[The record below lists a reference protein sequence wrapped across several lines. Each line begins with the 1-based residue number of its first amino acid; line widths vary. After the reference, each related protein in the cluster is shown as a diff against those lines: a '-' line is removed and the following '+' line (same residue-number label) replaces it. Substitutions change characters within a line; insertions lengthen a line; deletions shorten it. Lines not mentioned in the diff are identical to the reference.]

1 VFGILSRYKVGFW
14 ASLCLLTALVSLAGH
29 YAGLPALAGFGLD
42 LRPMAPAAGWLA
54 ALLGGGLFLAG
65 SGRRRLILRGLM
77 IAAGLVVGAPLLYGA
92 LVLRAPGNTLLA
104 RIGYLAACFSLAVA
118 AGHRSARW
126 RQRQAAALAALV
138 PLVAGSVL
146 LFGYAAGMPLLFE
159 TEASATSLPAALTLF
174 FLGHALLALAGNDT
188 FPMSLFHLD
197 RMELAAS
204 TSLWLKRL
212 PVLSFMVLA
221 SLGGAGGALWMRGQV
236 TAHRRSAKDQLAAA
250 ADLKAAALDRW
261 MEERLADAEVIRKG
275 GILQESL
282 AQRLQRGPG
291 PGDGAIRTWMATL
304 RAQCGY
310 RCVALCDPAGR
321 VVTGDG
327 PFRPAPGPLQ
337 KALDTGEVCL
347 EDLHQDEGGGEWRF
361 GLWIP
366 VLDAGGTPAGAVNLA
381 MGAGHFF
388 GPFLAQWPVMGPRGE
403 AFLVEPGR
411 GLLGSVPSDALGVF
425 LEAATSGSRRD
436 FPVGAGS
443 LRNRAYGAIRP
454 LRRAPWSLAVRIR
467 EVDLVEQLRPRFWG
481 TAMGTLGSVLLL
493 AMATGFLVRR
503 QGGIRIR
510 EQLAMERE
518 RKALAERSKVLM
530 REANDL
536 ILLLDMDGRI
546 LEANERA
553 QASYGCTAE
562 ELLGRNAA
570 DLRAPEAA
578 AGFRSK
584 WEWLKAEG
592 SGVWETWHR
601 RKDGTVFPVEISSRV
616 VSQGGGTYVL
626 SFLRDISERHA
637 QAREIRHLTQL
648 YAALGQVGQ
657 AVVWT
662 RDRAGLFQRV
672 CSVLVE
678 FGRLGTAWIGV
689 VDRAT
694 GEVTVAGRSGWETGL
709 GRYRRE
715 GGRDA
720 LAEVVREGRPSILEG
735 EADSAAAFPIAQ
747 AGVVTHILGVVAT
760 DRGFFGAGE
769 VELLEETALDLSFAL
784 DKLDEE
790 ARRARAEE
798 QLRTAEEFAENLI
811 QTASAIV
818 VCLDETGRVV
828 VLNEAATAITGYTRE
843 ELLGR
848 NWFEALVPRERYP
861 EVWDVFRDLMAGGVP
876 RHFENPILAKDG
888 TEKVIS
894 WQNSEVRRGGRIT
907 GTISFGVEITQQRL
921 AAEEQKRLEA
931 QLQQSQK
938 MESLGSLAGGV
949 AHDLNNVLGAILSLA
964 SAHREDG
971 GLPPALARA
980 LNTIVTACLRGRG
993 VIKSLLYFARKGLE
1007 EERLLDLNALVADLT
1022 QLLAHTTLKRVKPVM
1037 ALEEGLP
1044 AVMGDAG
1051 ALSHAVMNLC
1061 VNAVDAMERGGT
1073 LTLRTRREPG
1083 GGVSLAVED
1092 TGEGMAPEVLQK
1104 AMEPFFTTKPLGKGT
1119 GLGLSMVFGTMK
1131 AHGGALEL
1139 RSSPGEG
1146 TVATLRFPASRV
1158 PEAPPEA
1165 VPAAAAPKGG
1175 RPLSILLVDDD
1186 ELIRE
1191 AVGPMLEVLG
1201 HQVRLAPGGQEALTL
1216 LEQGLE
1222 ADLVILDMNMP
1233 GLTGAET
1240 LPRILALRPGQRVV
1254 MASGYSDQDV
1264 ARLAEGR
1271 PGVRSLRK
1279 PYSLAE
1285 FKALLDAW

>member
-1 VFGILSRYKVGFW
+1 
-14 ASLCLLTALVSLAGH
+14 
-29 YAGLPALAGFGLD
+29 
-42 LRPMAPAAGWLA
+42 
-54 ALLGGGLFLAG
+54 
-65 SGRRRLILRGLM
+65 
-77 IAAGLVVGAPLLYGA
+77 
-92 LVLRAPGNTLLA
+92 
-104 RIGYLAACFSLAVA
+104 
-118 AGHRSARW
+118 
-126 RQRQAAALAALV
+126 V
-138 PLVAGSVL
+138 PLVAGSLL
-146 LFGYAAGMPLLFE
+146 LFGYAAGMSLLFE

-197 RMELAAS
+197 RVELAS
-204 TSLWLKRL
+204 SSSLWLKRL

-221 SLGGAGGALWMRGQV
+221 SLGAAGGALWMRGQV
-236 TAHRRSAKDQLAAA
+236 TAHRNSAKAQLAAV

-261 MEERLADAEVIRKG
+261 MEERFADAEVVRKG

-291 PGDGAIRTWMATL
+291 PGDGAIRTWMASL
-304 RAQCGY
+304 RTQYGY

-321 VVTGDG
+321 EVIGDG
-327 PFRPAPGPLQ
+327 LFNPAPGPLQ

-347 EDLHQDEGGGEWRF
+347 EDLHREEGGNEWRL

-366 VLDAGGTPAGAVNLA
+366 VLDAGGAPAGAVNLA
-381 MGAGHFF
+381 MDARHFF
-388 GPFLAQWPVMGPRGE
+388 GPFLAQWPAMGPRGE

-411 GLLGSVPSDALGVF
+411 GLLESVPADALGVF
-425 LEAATSGSRRD
+425 LEAASSRSRLD
-436 FPVGAGS
+436 FPAGSGS
-443 LRNRAYGAIRP
+443 LRNRAFGAVRP
-454 LRRAPWSLAVRIR
+454 LRWAPWSLAVRIR
-467 EVDLVEQLRPRFWG
+467 EADLVGQLRPRFWG

-530 REANDL
+530 HEANDL
-536 ILLLDMDGRI
+536 ILLLDLDGRI

-553 QASYGCTAE
+553 QASYGCTAG

-578 AGFRSK
+578 AGFQAK

-616 VSQGGGTYVL
+616 VSQGGDTYVL

-678 FGRLGTAWIGV
+678 FGRMDTAWIGV

-694 GEVTVAGRSGWETGL
+694 GEVTVAGRSGNEAGL
-709 GRYRRE
+709 GRFRRE
-715 GGRDA
+715 GERDA
-720 LAEVVREGRPSILEG
+720 LAEVVREGRPSILED

-747 AGVVTHILGVVAT
+747 AGAVTHILGVVAA

-790 ARRARAEE
+790 ALRARAEE
-798 QLRTAEEFAENLI
+798 ELRTAEEFAENLI

-848 NWFEALVPRERYP
+848 NWFGTLVPRERYP
-861 EVWDVFRDLMAGGVP
+861 EVWGAFEALMAGGVP

-888 TEKVIS
+888 SEKFIS

-1007 EERLLDLNALVADLT
+1007 EERPLDLNALVADIT
-1022 QLLAHTTLKRVKPVM
+1022 QLLAHTTLKRVKLVM

-1051 ALSHAVMNLC
+1051 ALGHAVMNLC

-1073 LTLRTRREPG
+1073 LTLRTHRDPG

-1104 AMEPFFTTKPLGKGT
+1104 AMEPFYTTKPLGKGT

-1131 AHGGALEL
+1131 AHGGTLEL
-1139 RSSPGEG
+1139 RSAPGEG
-1146 TVATLRFPASRV
+1146 TAAALRFPAARV
-1158 PEAPPEA
+1158 LEAPSEA
-1165 VPAAAAPKGG
+1165 VQAAAAPKQG

-1201 HQVRLAPGGQEALTL
+1201 HEVRLAPGGQEALTL

-1222 ADLVILDMNMP
+1222 VDLVILDMNMP

-1240 LPRILALRPGQRVV
+1240 LPRILALRPAQRVV

-1271 PGVRSLRK
+1271 AGVRSLRK
-1279 PYSLAE
+1279 PFSLAE